1 MDQKY
6 SHAHDA
12 VAVVD
17 RLPLLIMITVSIGFF
32 FFPMHLYN
40 VVRSGVDPLIAKI
53 TRVVPVASQERETLG
68 VKREARADSS
78 RRTWHAL
85 PGDVSTPHASRL
97 TERSMTF
104 ALTMSPSD
112 LLLLLPEILLTSW
125 FCLILIIDFSFPRL
139 PNEQLAYF
147 SIAGLVATLGCLAW
161 FDITGITGTLFANMF
176 VLDRMALFFKM
187 FIVGST
193 ILVILASI
201 DYIHRFKFF
210 RGEYYFLIV
219 MSALGMMFMASAND
233 LLSVFVAL
241 EFSTFGFYVLVAYL
255 REDMASNEAGIK
267 FFILGI
273 FAAGLL
279 AYGIS
284 LVYGE
289 TGKLVFSDMKAAQ
302 ATPGLAIGFLLI
314 FGALGFKIGAVPF
327 HSWIPD
333 TYHGSPTPVTAFLSI
348 APKGAA
354 FAILLRMFFVALAT
368 FKPIWILL
376 LVAASIL
383 SMTYGNIVAIA
394 QKNMKRLLAYSG
406 IAQIGNVLIGL
417 ATGTKM
423 GSDAMLFYL
432 VTYLFANLGAFAIV
446 IAVSEAIGSE
456 EIDDYSGLGR
466 RSPFLA
472 FSMLIF
478 LLSLAGVPP
487 LAGFIGKLYIF
498 VAAMKEG
505 LYMLITV
512 GLINIV
518 ISMYYYLIVVKKMYI
533 SEPHDRSPLKVSGPI
548 KVVVYVCL
556 AGTLAIGIYPQPFT
570 DWVVSA
576 ILMFSNLADPTASL
590 PVPPA
595 VIPFGG

>member
-1 MDQKY
+1 
-6 SHAHDA
+6 
-12 VAVVD
+12 
-17 RLPLLIMITVSIGFF
+17 
-32 FFPMHLYN
+32 
-40 VVRSGVDPLIAKI
+40 
-53 TRVVPVASQERETLG
+53 
-68 VKREARADSS
+68 
-78 RRTWHAL
+78 
-85 PGDVSTPHASRL
+85 
-97 TERSMTF
+97 MTF

-125 FCLILIIDFSFPRL
+125 LCLILIIDFSFPRL

-147 SIAGLVATLGCLAW
+147 TIAGLVATLGCLAW

-176 VLDRMALFFKM
+176 ALDRMALFFKM

-241 EFSTFGFYVLVAYL
+241 EFSTIGFYVLVAYL

-348 APKGAA
+348 APKAAA
-354 FAILLRMFFVALAT
+354 FAILLRMFLVALAT
-368 FKPIWILL
+368 FKPVWVLL
-376 LVAASIL
+376 IVAVSIL

-432 VTYLFANLGAFAIV
+432 LTYLFANLGAFAII

-505 LYMLITV
+505 LYALITV

-518 ISMYYYLIVVKKMYI
+518 ISLYYYLIVVKKMCQGRKG
-533 SEPHDRSPLKVSGPI
+533 SAGP
-548 KVVVYVCL
+548 
-556 AGTLAIGIYPQPFT
+556 
-570 DWVVSA
+570 
-576 ILMFSNLADPTASL
+576 
-590 PVPPA
+590 
-595 VIPFGG
+595 